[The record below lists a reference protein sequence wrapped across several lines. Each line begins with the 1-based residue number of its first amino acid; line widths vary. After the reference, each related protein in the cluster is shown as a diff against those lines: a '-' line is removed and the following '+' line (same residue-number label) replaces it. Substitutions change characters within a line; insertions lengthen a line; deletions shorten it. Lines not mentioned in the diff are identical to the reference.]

1 MTSSAQMLQG
11 KHVLITGGA
20 GFVGSHL
27 ADKIVDYSEH
37 LTILDDMSNGS
48 MGNLKSLL
56 EEKPNKI
63 TLIRKD
69 VRNYEDCLSAA
80 HGVDI
85 VFHLAAQIN
94 PAKAVDDPVH
104 DFQVNALG
112 TLNILEA
119 ARRNKVTKLVQAST
133 NVYGNPKYLPIDEN
147 HPMDLLSPYAASK
160 VAGEAYAMVYQS
172 AYGIKTVRLRFSNIY
187 GPRQTTRSESGA
199 VALFIERLL
208 NGQSLVIF
216 GDGKQT
222 RDFVYVTDIVD
233 ALITASVTA
242 EADGEVFNIGFGVE
256 TTIDELSRMIIQ
268 IVSDTTGRELG
279 VHVSYGPQRSA
290 DFRRAQ
296 MNISKATEKL
306 GYHPKVGLEEGLRQT
321 VRWHLIRSRM

>member
-1 MTSSAQMLQG
+1 MLQG